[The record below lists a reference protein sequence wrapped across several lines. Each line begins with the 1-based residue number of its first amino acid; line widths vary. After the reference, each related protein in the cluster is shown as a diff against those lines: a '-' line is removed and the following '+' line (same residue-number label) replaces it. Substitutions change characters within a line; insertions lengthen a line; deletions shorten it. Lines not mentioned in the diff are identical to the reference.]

1 MLALEKL
8 IPKVCEVVLNNI
20 HFIGMRKD
28 KVVIAKNDIIERLL
42 SSIDQDGSKM
52 MKFKIS
58 NIDLNCTRQTL
69 VNKIINIIIMSK
81 NMISL
86 DLSWGKLRPKDLVL
100 ISKSLTFRF
109 EVLRN
114 LNLSYNRLSF
124 TE

>member
-20 HFIGMRKD
+20 HFIGMRKEGVD
-28 KVVIAKNDIIERLL
+28 IAKNDIIERLL
-42 SSIDQDGSKM
+42 SSIDQDASKI

-58 NIDLNCTRQTL
+58 NINLNCASQKI
-69 VNKIINIIIMSK
+69 VNKIINIIIISK

-86 DLSWGKLRPKDLVL
+86 DLSWGKLLPKDLLL
-100 ISKSLTFRF
+100 ISKSLSYRF
-109 EVLRN
+109 EALRN

-124 TE
+124 I